1 MCCWNTV
8 LVFDIK
14 PEDIT
19 DGPLLRGLL
28 VLSIPLLAQNVVQVV
43 QQVVDLFWVGR
54 LSSDAVAA
62 IGFTT
67 PVMSI
72 VTSVAVIM
80 PFVGTQV
87 LVSQRIGG
95 DDRASARRGLF
106 TGLLVSGVIRLVLG
120 AIAFVGA
127 RPLFELLIHTRP
139 GPVPTQVIDLAV
151 AYFGVFCVG
160 VWIAGI
166 TDTTE
171 AAFIGWGDSRAA
183 LYMNVIALSVNMFLD
198 PILIFGFHDNPLFVG
213 LGLDGLQ
220 SALLSATQ
228 FGGVGIMGAALATLI
243 GYAAGGVIGL
253 LLIARGRNGGML
265 SWAAVGIDSDTA
277 RALVDI
283 GAPAG
288 GQFFLKQAV
297 ELVLILVAFR
307 AAGAAGLAAYI
318 VGYRVAT
325 IAVVPSNSLQQAA
338 QSVVGQNLGAGRAD
352 RARRTTWLGVG
363 IAGGTLALIG
373 LVQLAAPATIAN
385 LFVPSLSPA
394 ATSLAV
400 EYLAILAYGYPA
412 IGAVYLFQGGFN
424 GARRT
429 RTSFVASLLQYWG
442 LRLPIAAVGGI
453 VLSAGASAVFWAVT
467 ISNVVAAV
475 GLAGYY
481 RYSTAEGMLDRA
493 AQTAAAD

>member
-1 MCCWNTV
+1 M
-8 LVFDIK
+8 FDIN

-28 VLSIPLLAQNVVQVV
+28 VLSIPLLAQNVVQVI

-62 IGFTT
+62 VGFVT
-67 PVMSI
+67 PLMSI
-72 VTSVAVIM
+72 VMAVAVVV

-87 LVSQRIGG
+87 LVSQRVGG
-95 DDRASARRGLF
+95 EDRAGARRGLF
-106 TGLLVSGVIRLVLG
+106 TGLVVSVVTGIVLG
-120 AIAFVGA
+120 GIAFVGA
-127 RPLFELLIHTRP
+127 RPFFELLLYTRP

-151 AYFGVFCVG
+151 TYFGVFTVG
-160 VWIAGI
+160 VWMAGI
-166 TDTTE
+166 ADTTE

-213 LGLDGLQ
+213 LGLGGLQ
-220 SALLSATQ
+220 SMLASMTH
-228 FGGVGIMGAALATLI
+228 FSGIGIMGAALATLV
-243 GYAAGGVIGL
+243 GYGVGGVIGL
-253 LLIARGRNGGML
+253 SLIARGRNGGML
-265 SWAAVGIDSDTA
+265 SWEAIGFDGDTV
-277 RALVDI
+277 RTIVDI
-283 GAPAG
+283 GAPIG
-288 GQFFLKQAV
+288 GQYVLKQAV
-297 ELVLILVAFR
+297 ELVLILVAFW

-318 VGYRVAT
+318 VGFRVAS
-325 IAVVPSNSLQQAA
+325 IAVIPSSSLQQAA
-338 QSVVGQNLGAGRAD
+338 QSVVGQNLGAGLTD
-352 RARRTTWLGVG
+352 RAHRTTWLGVG
-363 IAGGTLALIG
+363 IAGGTLVLIG
-373 LVQLAAPATIAN
+373 FVQLAVPATIAT

-412 IGAVYLFQGGFN
+412 IGAVYLIQAGFN

-429 RTSFVASLLQYWG
+429 RTSFVSSFLQYWG
-442 LRLPIAAVGGI
+442 VRLPIAAVGGV
-453 VLSAGASAVFWAVT
+453 VLSGGASAVFWAVT
-467 ISNVVAAV
+467 ISNIAAAV

-493 AQTAAAD
+493 AQAATPD